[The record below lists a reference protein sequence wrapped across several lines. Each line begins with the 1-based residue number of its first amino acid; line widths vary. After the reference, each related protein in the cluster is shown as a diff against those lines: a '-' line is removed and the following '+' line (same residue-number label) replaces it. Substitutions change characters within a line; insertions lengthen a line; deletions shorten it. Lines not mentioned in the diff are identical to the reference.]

1 MKGAQT
7 ASVRLVAPIAVGI
20 LAVVL
25 VIVIATSFGGS
36 DSGSDTGRGGGGG
49 GGGAAQ
55 TKKPKQKV
63 YVVEPGD
70 SLTTISDK
78 TGVPVDRLTQL
89 NPDLDP
95 QALLSGQQVK
105 LRR

>member
-7 ASVRLVAPIAVGI
+7 ARLRLMAPIAVGI
-20 LAVVL
+20 IAILL
-25 VIVIATSFGGS
+25 IFVIATSFGGS
-36 DSGSDTGRGGGGG
+36 GSEDSRGGGGG
-49 GGGAAQ
+49 GGAGK
-55 TKKPKQKV
+55 TNKPKQKK

-70 SLTTISDK
+70 SLTTISEK
-78 TGVPVDRLTQL
+78 TGVSVERLTRL